1 MILVR
6 VEDLKNMVA
15 DLEDEGIELVE
26 VEFIPA
32 QEVEGE
38 YIPAALDFNGITPNG
53 QGMDFG
59 EVEEAEV
66 EE

>member
-6 VEDLKNMVA
+6 VQDLKNMVA
-15 DLEDEGIELVE
+15 DLEDENIELVE
-26 VEFIPA
+26 VDIIPA

-38 YIPAALDFNGITPNG
+38 YIPAALDFNGITSNG

-66 EE
+66 E